1 MCFCET
7 DIMLPKKSGDP
18 GFMQKWSV
26 VACDQYTSDIS
37 YWNKIKEC
45 VGTSISSLNLIIPEI
60 YLETETES
68 SIGERIKNISEAM
81 RAYEKDLV
89 CCKDSMF
96 YIERT
101 LKNGRVRRGILGA
114 VDLEEYDYKK
124 GSGAKI
130 RSTEETVASRIPP
143 RVKIRENAL
152 FELPHIMI
160 LYDDEKD
167 ILISELGKNSGNFE
181 KVYDFELMQ
190 GSGRIAGYKLGEK
203 NISFVKTALESFE
216 TDGFL
221 FAVGDGNHS
230 LATAKEYWE
239 TVKKTLPPSEASRHP
254 ARYALAEIVNI
265 YDKSLEFEPIYRILF
280 GVDPADVI
288 KKLNECYGQDANGH
302 TFEIYYGENRYA
314 ASVKSGYNLPVKTLQ
329 IFLDDYVQKYGGR
342 IDYIHGRA
350 ETIEFAGQK
359 GAIGFIFDTMKKSD
373 LFSAVRKDGALPR
386 KTFSMGEA
394 DDKRFYLECRRI
406 I

>member
-1 MCFCET
+1 MCFRET
-7 DIMLPKKSGDP
+7 DIMLPKKSGEP

-37 YWNKIKEC
+37 YWNKIKEF
-45 VGTSISSLNLIIPEI
+45 VGMGMSSLNLIIPEI
-60 YLETETES
+60 YLETEPEEA
-68 SIGERIKNISEAM
+68 IGERIKNIAETM
-81 RAYEKDLV
+81 EAYEKDLT

-101 LKNGRVRRGILGA
+101 LKNGRVRRGLLGA
-114 VDLEEYDYKK
+114 VDLEEYDYKQ
-124 GSGAKI
+124 GAGAKI
-130 RSTEETVASRIPP
+130 RSTEDTVASRIPP

-152 FELPHIMI
+152 FELPHTMI

-167 ILISELGKNSGNFE
+167 ILMSEISENADKFE

-190 GSGRIAGYKLGEK
+190 SSGRIAGYKLGEE
-203 NISFVKTALESFE
+203 NISYVKTALESLG
-216 TDGFL
+216 TGGFT

-239 TVKKTLPPSEASRHP
+239 AVKKTLPPSEASRHP
-254 ARYALAEIVNI
+254 ARHALAEIVNI

-280 GVDPADVI
+280 GVEPEDVI
-288 KKLNECYGQDANGH
+288 QKFNACYEIGANGH
-302 TFEIYYGENRYA
+302 NFEIYCGGNRYVTT
-314 ASVKSGYNLPVKTLQ
+314 VKSGYNLPVKALQ

-350 ETIEFAGQK
+350 ETIEFAKQS
-359 GAIGFIFDTMKKSD
+359 GAVGFIFDTMKKSD